1 MTERMPAGE
10 LSIESEGDE
19 EMVGCGGVEEPSG
32 NASCGGVEEPSG
44 NASCGDADEDT
55 VCCSEPEDDD

>member
-32 NASCGGVEEPSG
+32 NASCG
-44 NASCGDADEDT
+44 DADEDT